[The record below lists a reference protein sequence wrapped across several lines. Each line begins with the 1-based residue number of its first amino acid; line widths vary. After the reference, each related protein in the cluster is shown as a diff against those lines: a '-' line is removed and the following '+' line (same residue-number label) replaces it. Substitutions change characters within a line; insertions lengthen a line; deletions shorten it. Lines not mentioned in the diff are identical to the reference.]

1 MTRPFLQYRQCDQIG
16 RLLKFLGDRFF
27 YKVAQIS
34 GVTFG
39 GILKLL
45 WLLFGPLSENL
56 GYFLLQSLVTLNT
69 AIISYYSQLFKW
81 GIPGLFFFSYRL
93 FNPDFMQLVVIKLFW
108 WLDSNQRISGVRSD
122 CSTNRAPSIT
132 VAGLHVGELFDV
144 GWSECPRLL
153 VTPSKSQ

>member
-16 RLLKFLGDRFF
+16 RLLKFLSDRFF

-69 AIISYYSQLFKW
+69 AIISYYSQL
-81 GIPGLFFFSYRL
+81 SYRL
-93 FNPDFMQLVVIKLFW
+93 FNPDFMQLVVIELFW